1 MSKTDNLEEIS
12 TDHLKIKIQK
22 QPLCKVELS
31 VHADPELV
39 KLAHKKA
46 AKEVSKQV
54 SIPGFRKGKAPAE
67 IILKKYPS
75 AVDEKLSSV
84 LADNTFKECQKATGL
99 KILSNGPKITYDAK
113 SISLEDGADLIFKFE
128 VEPEVPSVDPL
139 KLNPKNIKA
148 PKVTKKE
155 IDEAIHQTKFYYAD
169 WKEITDRATKEGD
182 YVLLDIETTEEPKQ
196 KVFHDT
202 RFEISDKRMAKWMQ
216 ELVIGAKTNDSIE
229 GISKPDPDAPEKE
242 KKEFEPKKVKITIKK
257 IEEATLPDLNDEFA
271 KKLGVES
278 VDKLKESVEK
288 MLKDQAQEKYEQS
301 KQGAVNKFLIDT
313 YQFDLPNSLVQKEID
328 FRFSQL
334 MDNPKT
340 KKEYEAFSEAEKK
353 KQMENLKKQSV
364 DAVRLF
370 YLSRKVVSD
379 AKIDVTY
386 DDVIKEAL
394 SSLQQYGHNKID
406 PKSIPQEVYA
416 LAFSKVMLKKAQDY
430 IFNQN
435 EKQT

>member
-1 MSKTDNLEEIS
+1 LAKTDNLEEIS
-12 TDHLKIKIQK
+12 TDHLKIKINK
-22 QPLCKVELS
+22 LPLCKVELS
-31 VHADPELV
+31 VHADPEFV
-39 KLAHKKA
+39 KTAHKKA

-54 SIPGFRKGKAPAE
+54 SIPGFRKGKAPIDT
-67 IILKKYPS
+67 IIKKYGG
-75 AVDEKLSSV
+75 AVEEKLSSV
-84 LADNTFKECQKATGL
+84 LADEAFKECQKATKL

-113 SISLEDGADLIFKFE
+113 SISLENGADLTYKFE
-128 VEPEVPSVDPL
+128 EEPTVPSIDPL
-139 KLNPKNIKA
+139 KFKPTNVKA

-169 WKEITDRATKEGD
+169 WKEITDRSAKEGD

-196 KVFHDT
+196 KVFQDT

-216 ELVIGAKTNDSIE
+216 ELVIGSKTNDSIE
-229 GISKPDPDAPEKE
+229 GTSKPDPDVSEKE
-242 KKEFEPKKVKITIKK
+242 KKEFEPKNVKVTIKK
-257 IEEATLPDLNDEFA
+257 IEEATLPNLDDEFA

-278 VDKLKESVEK
+278 VEKLKESVEK
-288 MLKDQAQEKYEQS
+288 MLKDQAQEKYE
-301 KQGAVNKFLIDT
+301 KDKREAVNKFLTDT
-313 YQFDLPNSLVQKEID
+313 YQFDLPESLVQKEID

-334 MDNPKT
+334 MENPKT
-340 KKEYEAFSEAEKK
+340 KKEYETFSDKEKQR
-353 KQMENLKKQSV
+353 QMDNLKQQSI

-370 YLSRKVVSD
+370 YLSRKIVSD
-379 AKIDVTY
+379 AKINVTY
-386 DDVIKEAL
+386 DDVVKEAL
-394 SSLQQYGHNKID
+394 LSLQQYGHTKID

>member
-1 MSKTDNLEEIS
+1 MAKTDNLEEIS
-12 TDHLKIKIQK
+12 TDHLKIKINK
-22 QPLCKVELS
+22 LPLCKVELS
-31 VHADPELV
+31 VHADPEFV
-39 KLAHKKA
+39 KTAHKKA

-54 SIPGFRKGKAPAE
+54 SIPGFRKGKAPIDT
-67 IILKKYPS
+67 IIKKYGG
-75 AVDEKLSSV
+75 AVEEKLSSV
-84 LADNTFKECQKATGL
+84 LADEAFKECQKATKL

-113 SISLEDGADLIFKFE
+113 SISLENGADLTYKFE
-128 VEPEVPSVDPL
+128 EEPTVPSIDPL
-139 KLNPKNIKA
+139 KFKPTNVKA

-169 WKEITDRATKEGD
+169 WKEITDRSAKEGD

-196 KVFHDT
+196 KVFQDT

-216 ELVIGAKTNDSIE
+216 ELVIGSKTNDSIE
-229 GISKPDPDAPEKE
+229 GTSKPDPDVSEKE
-242 KKEFEPKKVKITIKK
+242 KKEFEPKNVKVTIKK
-257 IEEATLPDLNDEFA
+257 IEEATLPNLDDEFA

-278 VDKLKESVEK
+278 VEKLKESVEK
-288 MLKDQAQEKYEQS
+288 MLKDQAQEKYE
-301 KQGAVNKFLIDT
+301 KDKREAVNKFLTDT
-313 YQFDLPNSLVQKEID
+313 YQFDLPESLVQKEID

-334 MDNPKT
+334 MENPKT
-340 KKEYEAFSEAEKK
+340 KKEYETFSDKEKQR
-353 KQMENLKKQSV
+353 QMDNLKQQSI

-370 YLSRKVVSD
+370 YLSRKIVSD
-379 AKIDVTY
+379 AKINVTY
-386 DDVIKEAL
+386 DDVVKEAL
-394 SSLQQYGHNKID
+394 LSLQQYGHTKID